1 MFFTTFGTLSQL
13 YIDYTKSRVF
23 QVVIFREKETK
34 RYDFEAQ
41 NAIDATDI
49 VEEVKRGMQP
59 YQNQDRE
66 LV

>member
-1 MFFTTFGTLSQL
+1 M
-13 YIDYTKSRVF
+13 
-23 QVVIFREKETK
+23 VIFREKETK

-41 NAIDATDI
+41 NAIDAADI